1 MKKHKSTDGRQ
12 RQVRLTNVYNFSIS
26 ITSQL
31 KRTKI
36 SKVIYR
42 RLSDVLR
49 LLDVLRKA
57 VASIENCIQHE
68 NAGQMDNDNN

>member
-49 LLDVLRKA
+49 LWKA